1 MSFLDASG
9 EEELKH
15 QIFGLQEDNLTGRKI
30 LDINYV
36 PVRSHTPQAR

>member
-1 MSFLDASG
+1 MSFPDASG

-15 QIFGLQEDNLTGRKI
+15 QIFGLQKDNLTRREI

-36 PVRSHTPQAR
+36 PVGSRMPQTR